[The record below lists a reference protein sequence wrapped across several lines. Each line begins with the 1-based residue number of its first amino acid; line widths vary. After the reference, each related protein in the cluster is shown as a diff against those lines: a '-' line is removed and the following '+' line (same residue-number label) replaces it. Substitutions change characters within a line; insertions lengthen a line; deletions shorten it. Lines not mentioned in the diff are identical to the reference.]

1 MSVRKMEKVPS
12 SGFKYLARDESSSI
26 EDSLL
31 LLKQHCGL
39 LCKEPHTCLNE
50 ELPHLIESHLPLTSY
65 QIEEQTYTFTLRL
78 AFSFNDQE
86 IASDYTNLPLAE
98 HRSISQI
105 AGIMEIEL
113 LSELTLTAWS
123 CMRQA
128 L

>member
-1 MSVRKMEKVPS
+1 MEKVPS

-31 LLKQHCGL
+31 R
-39 LCKEPHTCLNE
+39 KEPHTCLNE
-50 ELPHLIESHLPLTSY
+50 ELPRLIESHLPLTSY

-78 AFSFNDQE
+78 AFSFNDKE

-98 HRSISQI
+98 HRSISQMI
-105 AGIMEIEL
+105 RIMKIEL
-113 LSELTLTAWS
+113 LSELTLAAWS